1 MSETFFYNADSS
13 KGNFTI
19 LDNTCIRDK
28 RLSLKAKGLHTY
40 FMSLPRDWKL
50 YKSELV
56 NHFKDGIDSVNSAI
70 KELVKF
76 GYVEITEQKRTE
88 SGKFSGKC
96 FGFHAIP
103 KVICDS
109 DSRNGFPVT
118 VKPLTDK
125 PSTENPLLLNTNIL
139 ITNKIKTELTNN
151 ENNKVSET
159 VFVKKIQEL
168 FEGEYPFDKNFE
180 SSVLLFIK
188 NNELKDDRLENYLGY
203 VFERTNLCNVK
214 KSFEGLF
221 RKLALSKSIL
231 IDFKKSIV
239 IQNNENLDNE
249 KELKPIAK
257 LITCPVCNIEFDEYK
272 FYCPKC
278 NLTFKAIEDNN
289 EIEINIAR
297 ALSNLNDEERQ
308 KLDVAMDK
316 KLKSIGR
323 LFFIKNEKEEF
334 YREYGLIN

>member
-1 MSETFFYNADSS
+1 MSETYFVKQHKKDNY
-13 KGNFTI
+13 TI
-19 LDNTCIRDK
+19 LDNTCIRDCN
-28 RLSLKAKGLHTY
+28 LSWKAKGVHTY
-40 FMSLPRDWKL
+40 LMSLPDDWKIHI
-50 YKSELV
+50 SEIV
-56 NHFKDGIDSVNSAI
+56 NHSCDGKAALYSAIQMLEKYGYIKKIRNRRKDGCFDNTVYQVFEKA
-70 KELVKF
+70 ELD
-76 GYVEITEQKRTE
+76 VEV
-88 SGKFSGKC
+88 
-96 FGFHAIP
+96 HP
-103 KVICDS
+103 HS
-109 DSRNGFPVT
+109 DFPDV
-118 VKPLTDK
+118 
-125 PSTENPLLLNTNIL
+125 ENPDMDNPVLDNRTLLTTNILNTNKL
-139 ITNKIKTELTNN
+139 KTELTNYDK
-151 ENNKVSET
+151 NKVSET
-159 VFVKKIQEL
+159 VFVKKIREL
-168 FEGEYPFDKNFE
+168 FEGEYPFDSNFE
-180 SSVLLFIK
+180 SAVVSFIH

-239 IQNNENLDNE
+239 LQNNEKLENE
-249 KELKPIAK
+249 KDLKPVLKI
-257 LITCPVCNIEFDEYK
+257 ITCPICNIEFDVFK
-272 FYCPKC
+272 FYCPNC

>member
-1 MSETFFYNADSS
+1 MSETFFYNADIS

-19 LDNTCIRDK
+19 LDNTCIRDR

-76 GYVEITEQKRTE
+76 GYIEITEQKRTE

-103 KVICDS
+103 KVIGDS
-109 DSRNGFPVT
+109 DSRNGFPAT
-118 VKPLTDK
+118 VKPLTAK

-139 ITNKIKTELTNN
+139 ITNKLKTELTNY

-159 VFVKKIQEL
+159 VFVKKIREL
-168 FEGEYPFDKNFE
+168 FEGEYPFDLNFE

-188 NNELKDDRLENYLGY
+188 NNELNDDSLEDFLIYI
-203 VFERTNLCNVK
+203 FERTKLCNIK
-214 KSFEGLF
+214 KSFEGLY

-231 IDFKKSIV
+231 IDFKKSV
-239 IQNNENLDNE
+239 GPQKTE
-249 KELKPIAK
+249 KELQPVAK
-257 LITCPVCNIEFDEYK
+257 LITCPICNIEFDEFK

-278 NLTFKAIEDNN
+278 NLTFKAIEENN
-289 EIEINIAR
+289 EIEIKIAR
-297 ALSNLNDEERQ
+297 ALLKMNDEERD
-308 KLDVAMDK
+308 KLEMAMDK

>member
-1 MSETFFYNADSS
+1 MSETFFYNADIS

-19 LDNTCIRDK
+19 LDNTCIRDR

-139 ITNKIKTELTNN
+139 ITNKIKTELTNY

-159 VFVKKIQEL
+159 VFVKKIREL
-168 FEGEYPFDKNFE
+168 FEGEYPFDLNFE

-188 NNELKDDRLENYLGY
+188 NNELNDDSLEDFLIYI
-203 VFERTNLCNVK
+203 FERTKLCNIK
-214 KSFEGLF
+214 KSFEGLY

-231 IDFKKSIV
+231 IDFKKSV
-239 IQNNENLDNE
+239 VPQKSE
-249 KELKPIAK
+249 KELQPVAK
-257 LITCPVCNIEFDEYK
+257 LITCPICNIEFDEFK

-278 NLTFKAIEDNN
+278 NLTFKAIEENN
-289 EIEINIAR
+289 EIEIKIAR
-297 ALSNLNDEERQ
+297 ALLKMNDEERD
-308 KLDVAMDK
+308 KLEMAMDK